1 MCTWRS
7 KLAVMANVLSQ
18 EFCGLRKWLEKN
30 QRYTT
35 RTKKIFNQCFQYFRE
50 SIKILSLKILRLYN
64 LTVPRCRQVPE
75 KEYHHPIITCSF
87 HLRIDFHVPPYT
99 ARQVDRHSGDE
110 ALLMTDLELR
120 RGNVGGV
127 PWLINLSLNGYYRKH
142 CFLICV
148 MKGTLYKRR
157 IAKTRF
163 EPK

>member
-1 MCTWRS
+1 MITFHFHP
-7 KLAVMANVLSQ
+7 Q
-18 EFCGLRKWLEKN
+18 PQYKN
-30 QRYTT
+30 ELFHINFTTT

-120 RGNVGGV
+120 RGNVGDV
-127 PWLINLSLNGYYRKH
+127 PWLIYH
-142 CFLICV
+142 
-148 MKGTLYKRR
+148 
-157 IAKTRF
+157 
-163 EPK
+163 